1 MRVGVVGDTH
11 IPEQS
16 LVLPARVAQV
26 LQGVDVILHVGD
38 ICELN
43 VLEELQETYTLT
55 FAVWGEA
62 DTREV
67 RRYLDEKRVV
77 QLGDRRVGMIHG
89 HQYSRSTDKGWRG
102 LRNLFTQSPKHGSL
116 LDFLVEQF
124 AGEDVDVIV
133 YGHTHDPKV
142 CKHKGVL
149 LFNPGA
155 AMPGQRPSVGIL
167 EVDSDRVAGE
177 VVYL

>member
-1 MRVGVVGDTH
+1 MRIGVVGDTH

-16 LVLPARVAQV
+16 LVLPARVAEVFQS
-26 LQGVDVILHVGD
+26 VDVILHVGD

-55 FAVWGEA
+55 FAVWGEG

-77 QLGDRRVGMIHG
+77 QLGDRRVGMLHS
-89 HQYSRSTDKGWRG
+89 HQYVEVANKGWRG
-102 LRNLFTQSPKHGSL
+102 LRHLFSRPRSSGSL
-116 LDFLVEQF
+116 HDFLVGQF
-124 AGEDVDVIV
+124 AGEGVDVIAF
-133 YGHTHDPKV
+133 GHTHEPKV
-142 CKHKGVL
+142 WTHKGVL

-155 AMPGQRPSVGIL
+155 AVPGHRPSVGIL
-167 EVDSDRVAGE
+167 EIESDRIAGE
-177 VVYL
+177 IVYL